1 MAERIVLTRW
11 GPGTALGVVVVTA
24 VLAAGPLLGLRNADS
39 TAEKVFLGVLSA
51 VFAAPLV
58 WTLWRLPAVMRG
70 MGVDIDEVGVHPFD
84 GRRTETIA
92 WQDITRVTFSPD
104 FEVYR
109 RGADDP
115 AFRCALSS
123 MNGNGHRLEEA
134 VRRYRP

>member
-1 MAERIVLTRW
+1 MLTRW

-39 TAEKVFLGVLSA
+39 TVEKVFLGVLSA
-51 VFAAPLV
+51 FFAAPLV
-58 WTLWRLPAVMRG
+58 WTLWRLPTVMRG

-92 WQDITRVTFSPD
+92 WQDITRVTFGPG

-109 RGADDP
+109 RGADEP
-115 AFRCALSS
+115 AFRCTLAPMS
-123 MNGNGHRLEEA
+123 GHAQRLEEA